1 MDFITQLPETRKG
14 HDAIMV
20 FVDRL
25 TKMVHFAPTR
35 TEASAE
41 DVAQLFMEHVVR
53 LHGCPEDVV
62 SDRDTR
68 FASRFWKAVMAL
80 CGTKV
85 SMSSAFHPESD
96 GQTERVNR
104 TLEQTLRMFVSPAQ
118 DDWDVLLPAVEFAC
132 NSAVHDSTG
141 QTPFVLNYGRQLP
154 APVDRAVGDDVPAA
168 HDFVGAMRKA
178 IEDAKHNLVKA
189 QQRHKSYADS
199 RRRDVVFQ
207 VGEEVLLSTRN
218 LRLKSPGARKLLPKF
233 IGPFAVVAR
242 VGDVA
247 YRLALPDSLRIHD
260 VFHVSLLARYV
271 AGKDYMPPPLPI
283 VVDGALEYEVERVL
297 LHRSR
302 SSGRKSVHDY
312 LIKWQGYGPEHN
324 SWEPESNLPRELI
337 DEYWTMRA
345 HLVRQRASA

>member
-1 MDFITQLPETRKG
+1 M
-14 HDAIMV
+14 
-20 FVDRL
+20 
-25 TKMVHFAPTR
+25 
-35 TEASAE
+35 
-41 DVAQLFMEHVVR
+41 
-53 LHGCPEDVV
+53 
-62 SDRDTR
+62 
-68 FASRFWKAVMAL
+68 
-80 CGTKV
+80 
-85 SMSSAFHPESD
+85 
-96 GQTERVNR
+96 
-104 TLEQTLRMFVSPAQ
+104 
-118 DDWDVLLPAVEFAC
+118 
-132 NSAVHDSTG
+132 
-141 QTPFVLNYGRQLP
+141 
-154 APVDRAVGDDVPAA
+154 
-168 HDFVGAMRKA
+168 
-178 IEDAKHNLVKA
+178 
-189 QQRHKSYADS
+189 
-199 RRRDVVFQ
+199 FQ

-218 LRLKSPGARKLLPKF
+218 LRLKSPGARKLLPRF

-297 LHRSR
+297 MHRSR